1 LQHIAAAAGWPDPCE
16 HPRPG
21 AASVTDIERDV
32 HIEEAILA
40 YLSEHPDAMETR
52 EGIAEWWVMRRVVRA
67 EVEAIT
73 QVLRTLTERG
83 ILEEIGAGPQCRYR
97 LRKQP

>member
-1 LQHIAAAAGWPDPCE
+1 M
-16 HPRPG
+16 
-21 AASVTDIERDV
+21 TDSERDV
-32 HIEEAILA
+32 HLEEAILA

-73 QVLRTLTERG
+73 RVLHRLTARG
-83 ILEEIGAGPQCRYR
+83 VLEEVGAGAQCRYR
-97 LRKQP
+97 LKKQP